1 MFFFFFTRVV
11 LWQIT
16 PLDYPVLM
24 CYWPN
29 LGTAQLHTLTEI
41 NLNANINVHL
51 IKYKFTN
58 LSQER
63 KLLVTIGQ
71 VFIGPNSAISWR
83 VSGKNAYT
91 NPSPCPGS
99 TCSSKAFT
107 SRDVYTTY
115 WWVNTPSNL
124 CFAVSPKDGDT
135 ESLCPITGRL
145 HRHLSCSRS
154 HADCFFFFLSDSLT
168 IVNCHVISRCTSELL
183 HGKSISVC
191 QALVNAWPR
200 RSSLCPRVRTKPA
213 FNVSPTLTKSRA
225 WLCFGRTSVLSA
237 DLRYLFAIKTKKGPA
252 NGKGF
257 INGPGSCRG
266 EDRRGPWE
274 YWLARRRC
282 VFVWR

>member
-1 MFFFFFTRVV
+1 
-11 LWQIT
+11 
-16 PLDYPVLM
+16 M

-29 LGTAQLHTLTEI
+29 LGTAQSHTLTEI

-99 TCSSKAFT
+99 TCSSKVFT
-107 SRDVYTTY
+107 SRDVYTHILMGQHPKQFMFRRLAQGR
-115 WWVNTPSNL
+115 WHGEPVSN
-124 CFAVSPKDGDT
+124 
-135 ESLCPITGRL
+135 
-145 HRHLSCSRS
+145 HRSTAPPPELQPFTRGLL
-154 HADCFFFFLSDSLT
+154 FFFLSDSLT
-168 IVNCHVISRCTSELL
+168 IVNCHVISRCASELL
-183 HGKSISVC
+183 HGKSLSVC
-191 QALVNAWPR
+191 RALVSAWPR
-200 RSSLCPRVRTKPA
+200 RSSLCPRVRTKLA

-225 WLCFGRTSVLSA
+225 WLCFGRASILSA
-237 DLRYLFAIKTKKGPA
+237 DLRYLFAIRTKKGPA